1 MSRVRLVLAALL
13 AALGVTAFAS
23 AAAAPP
29 PKLVGTVGPGYTTL
43 VGTVGP
49 GFTITLTGNG
59 KKVTTLKAGKYLL
72 VVEDKASIHSFVI
85 EQQSGGKLE
94 KDLTTPSFTGTSVY
108 SLTLAKGK
116 YKYYCRPHESSMFGF
131 FTVT

>member
-1 MSRVRLVLAALL
+1 MSRVRLVLAALV
-13 AALGVTAFAS
+13 AALAVTAFAS

-29 PKLVGTVGPGYTTL
+29 PKLVGTVGAGYTTL

-49 GFTITLTGNG
+49 GFTITLVNNG

-72 VVEDKASIHSFVI
+72 VIEDKASIHNFVL
-85 EQQSGGKLE
+85 QGGTLKKE
-94 KDLTTPSFTGTSVY
+94 LTTVPFSGTNVY

-116 YKYYCRPHESSMFGF
+116 YKYYCAPHQSSMFGN